1 MRYLLLF
8 TTLLLCPF
16 TNAQIRITETFESS
30 KVLDW
35 NEYATKEKSALIMM
49 DMLNLENKKGE
60 KILVHTETDLPIQ
73 TEYDYKITSK
83 LIIPKINSDE
93 IFGILFD
100 MDEDFNIL
108 AFIFSENS
116 FKVCT
121 FNGGKLN
128 FENSY
133 DLIIKLPKG
142 KDKLMEFVIEQ
153 KGGKLIISYDNME
166 IFSHKRT
173 IYSPIFGFIT
183 TSKLQIDEVVVEQE
197 YVGN

>member
-1 MRYLLLF
+1 
-8 TTLLLCPF
+8 
-16 TNAQIRITETFESS
+16 
-30 KVLDW
+30 
-35 NEYATKEKSALIMM
+35 MM

-100 MDEDFNIL
+100 MDEKFNRL
-108 AFIFSENS
+108 AFIFSEDS

-121 FNGGKLN
+121 FNGGKFN

-142 KDKLMEFVIEQ
+142 KDKLMEFVLEQ

-166 IFSHKRT
+166 IFSQKRT